1 MIGKYQKQLYFTN
14 GDAPWQKRNWTKGL
28 SPCTS
33 FCVLDCL
40 LKASGAKT
48 QAQPLYRQ
56 ARAQGASRR
65 PSSRRGSHQPV
76 PCLTRVGE
84 SGLSDS
90 SLCGA
95 GWERWAMP
103 PHTAATHPDSSRI
116 TKKLRRVEKMNMW
129 KVITA
134 KIESDKQVPTPH
146 TCHLHFHFLYLHS
159 TGPHFCHFLATSS
172 DVNLTFCIP
181 CNFYLSQ
188 ILMNKSK
195 NESRFPA
202 FLWAGI

>member
-1 MIGKYQKQLYFTN
+1 MIGKYKKKLYFTN
-14 GDAPWQKRNWTKGL
+14 GDAPWQKRNWTKDL

-90 SLCGA
+90 SLL
-95 GWERWAMP
+95 W
-103 PHTAATHPDSSRI
+103 
-116 TKKLRRVEKMNMW
+116 RRVGKVGHPTPQPLTQTHHGLQRNCGELKKWNFEILW
-129 KVITA
+129 KFI
-134 KIESDKQVPTPH
+134 KLESHVKYKQVPTPNA
-146 TCHLHFHFLYLHS
+146 CDLHFYFLCLHS
-159 TGPHFCHFLATSS
+159 NGPHLFSF
-172 DVNLTFCIP
+172 P
-181 CNFYLSQ
+181 CNKRRCQFKLVHE
-188 ILMNKSK
+188 M
-195 NESRFPA
+195 
-202 FLWAGI
+202 